1 MWRNER
7 LIQSI
12 NGWLFFDPAA
22 DELHEEYPKRTLA
35 VNTSKSSGKFAI
47 VCYDFPKGTDI
58 RVEMNK
64 MDMSGKLTCFE
75 DAVKFVKDFKE
86 KGEDAFSNNP
96 EMNFGGNSDMQIM
109 LDVNHAGDITRNG
122 KMIDFQSELTRMRR
136 GW

>member
-1 MWRNER
+1 M
-7 LIQSI
+7 IQSI

-64 MDMSGKLTCFE
+64 MDMSGKLACFE
-75 DAVKFVKDFKE
+75 DAVKLKILRKKVKTL
-86 KGEDAFSNNP
+86 S
-96 EMNFGGNSDMQIM
+96 QI
-109 LDVNHAGDITRNG
+109 LW
-122 KMIDFQSELTRMRR
+122 K
-136 GW
+136 

>member
-1 MWRNER
+1 M
-7 LIQSI
+7 IQSI
-12 NGWLFFDPAA
+12 NGWLFFDPMV
-22 DELHEEYPKRTLA
+22 DELHEDYPRRTLA

-64 MDMSGKLTCFE
+64 MDMSGRLTSFE
-75 DAVKFVKDFKE
+75 DAVNFVKDFKE
-86 KGEDAFSNNP
+86 KGEESFSNTS

-109 LDVNHAGDITRNG
+109 LDVNQAGDITRNG
-122 KMIDFQSELTRMRR
+122 KMIDFRSELTRMRR